1 VGFAAPRSPS
11 PTTDERELLLGFAS
25 WQRAQVVATADG
37 LTEAQLRWTP
47 DARLLPI
54 IGVINHLAHMEW
66 RWVEARYLGSGFPS
80 RTEEFV
86 VGDDVTGAQVVDA
99 YWRQA
104 ERTEAIVRAAP
115 TLDAPCLGD
124 EGGRGPAHVL
134 GSTSRSTCAGCCCT
148 SSRRPR
154 TTPVTPTPLARCS
167 TARRCAPDDQDR
179 QQPQR
184 SQRSPLSRKIAS
196 PIRAPGVAS
205 AACRSLMPA
214 AVGG

>member
-66 RWVEARYLGSGFPS
+66 RWVEGRYLGSGFPS

-134 GSTSRSTCAGCCCT
+134 LGFDEPVDLRWVLLHVIEETAHHAGHADAT
-148 SSRRPR
+148 REMLDG
-154 TTPVTPTPLARCS
+154 T
-167 TARRCAPDDQDR
+167 
-179 QQPQR
+179 
-184 SQRSPLSRKIAS
+184 KM
-196 PIRAPGVAS
+196 RA
-205 AACRSLMPA
+205 
-214 AVGG
+214 